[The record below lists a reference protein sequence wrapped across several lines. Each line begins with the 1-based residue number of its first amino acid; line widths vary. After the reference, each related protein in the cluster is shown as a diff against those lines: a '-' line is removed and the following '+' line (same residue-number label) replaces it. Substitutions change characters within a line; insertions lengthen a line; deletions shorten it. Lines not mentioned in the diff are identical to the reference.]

1 MSTCLSPA
9 VSRCNAC
16 PPRPARLEHVKVR
29 ARARA
34 RARVGVRARVRARA
48 RARARVRAKV
58 RVRLGF
64 ALTPTLMVHPSVSHR
79 ERIGHDSI
87 AVPGAVGDLEVGQR

>member
-1 MSTCLSPA
+1 MQQ
-9 VSRCNAC
+9 
-16 PPRPARLEHVKVR
+16 ARSLLLRARVR

-34 RARVGVRARVRARA
+34 RVRVGVRARVRARA

-64 ALTPTLMVHPSVSHR
+64 ALTPTLMFHPSVSHR